1 MKNSIHQ
8 SIGSRLFLYVLGS
21 ALVGLGGMSYFFYQA
36 LESRAKDEIRGNLST
51 QVKAIEGEL
60 ARVEQ
65 SMTNLSAA
73 VKTSHRQGIQNSK
86 FYDQLIFDLFQ
97 ERSSLTMALG
107 FGQTAFQVLPDRQW
121 YWPYFYVDQKNPEQ
135 IGKLLPPPHGDIRLA
150 DLFQDDDYPKK
161 DYYTKVI
168 AARKNIW
175 LEPYQWYGLTLT
187 TYTGPIFDDQNRILG
202 ISGLDINVTALS
214 DRVNIPV
221 TQGGGYF
228 AILSEKGNLIAYP
241 PNPQKA
247 KALATYKDIPQLVDV
262 WQQIDTHA
270 TGLVLANGQYW
281 AYQRIRGTQ
290 WLMIAAVPQSV
301 VLVPALSITGIGAL
315 SAGAVL
321 ALVVMLFV
329 RRLNRRLQPILEE
342 CQKLAEADAQRALRL
357 SKGEATPLGN
367 LEATTD
373 RPKIEIQGVDELDV
387 LAQSFHQ
394 MASQLKESFD
404 ELESRVD
411 QRTAELKKAKE
422 TADGANKAKSEFLA
436 NMSHELRTPLNGILG
451 YTQILQRSQT
461 MTQKE
466 QQGIGIIHQ
475 CGSHLLTLINDILDL
490 SKIEAQ
496 KMELCPKDFHFLT
509 FLQGV
514 VEIFRIRA
522 EQKSIAFSYQF
533 EAHIPEGVYTDE
545 KRLRQVL
552 LNLLGNA
559 IKFTNR
565 GGVTFRVKSQSEE
578 NSQHKI
584 RFEVEDTGVGMT
596 SEQLEKIFLPFEQV
610 GNRDQQAEGTGL
622 GLAISHKIVEMMG
635 GTIAVTSQKA
645 KGSLFW
651 FEIEISE
658 ANDWAKISKAAQGKI
673 VGFVGE
679 KRKILVI
686 DDRWENRSV
695 ITHLLAPI
703 GFSLFEAND
712 GQEGLDKAFEVLPD
726 LVITDLTMPIMGG
739 LELLKHLHQSPQ
751 FQQLRVIVSSA
762 NVFESDQ
769 QISLDAGAVDF
780 LPKPV
785 QADQLLEMLQAYL
798 EIEWVYEPLVKQS
811 KTQIISSSY
820 PQGVAPSPKIVS
832 PAIEQLTELHHL
844 ALAGRLNTLKAHLE
858 DLERSNTQYTPF
870 VRAISQLIEEF
881 QVDKIQKFIEQF
893 LPNY

>member
-8 SIGSRLFLYVLGS
+8 SIGSRLFLYVLGG

-51 QVKAIEGEL
+51 QVKSIEGEL

-73 VKTSHRQGIQNSK
+73 VKTSHRQGIRDSN
-86 FYDQLIFDLFQ
+86 FYDQLIFELFQ

-107 FGQTAFQVLPDRQW
+107 FGQTAFQVMPDRQW

-135 IGKLLPPPHGDIRLA
+135 IGKLLPPPHSDIRFA
-150 DLFQDDDYPKK
+150 DLFRDDNYPKK
-161 DYYTKVI
+161 AYYTDVI

-187 TYTGPIFDDQNRILG
+187 TYTGPIFDDQNRMIG
-202 ISGLDINVTALS
+202 ITGLDINVTALS
-214 DRVNIPV
+214 DRVKVPV

-241 PNPQKA
+241 PNPEKA
-247 KALATYKDIPQLVDV
+247 KALATYKDIPQLVNV
-262 WQQIDTHA
+262 WQQIGTHE
-270 TGLVLANGQYW
+270 TGLVLTDHQYW

-301 VLVPALSITGIGAL
+301 VLAPALSITGSGAL

-321 ALVVMLFV
+321 ALVITLFV
-329 RRLNRRLQPILEE
+329 RRLNRRLEPILKE

-357 SKGEATPLGN
+357 SDGE
-367 LEATTD
+367 EASPTHA
-373 RPKIEIQGVDELDV
+373 PKIEVQGSDELDV

-394 MASQLKESFD
+394 MAAQLKESFD

-411 QRTAELKKAKE
+411 QRTTELKKAKE
-422 TADGANKAKSEFLA
+422 IADGANKAKSEFLA

-451 YTQILQRSQT
+451 YTQILQRSKT
-461 MTQKE
+461 MTSKE

-496 KMELCPKDFHFLT
+496 KMELYPKDFHFLT

-514 VEIFRIRA
+514 VEICRIRA
-522 EQKSIAFSYQF
+522 EQKSISFSYQF
-533 EAHIPEGVYTDE
+533 EDHIPVGVCADE

-552 LNLLGNA
+552 INLLGNA
-559 IKFTNR
+559 IKFTDR
-565 GGVTFRVKSQSEE
+565 GGVTFRVKSQPKG
-578 NSQHKI
+578 NSRHNI
-584 RFEVEDTGVGMT
+584 CFEVEDTGVGMT
-596 SEQLEKIFLPFEQV
+596 SEELEKIFLPFEQV
-610 GNRDQQAEGTGL
+610 GNSEQQSEGTGL
-622 GLAISHKIVEMMG
+622 GLAISHKIVEMME
-635 GTIAVTSQKA
+635 GTIVVTSQKA

-651 FEIEISE
+651 FEVKMPE
-658 ANDWAKISKAAQGKI
+658 ANDWEKVSKEAQQGKI
-673 VGFVGE
+673 TGFVGG

-686 DDRWENRSV
+686 DDRWENRSI
-695 ITHLLAPI
+695 ITHLLTPI
-703 GFSLFEAND
+703 GFELFEAND
-712 GQEGLDKAFEVLPD
+712 GQEGLDKTFEVLPD
-726 LVITDLTMPIMGG
+726 LVITDLTMPVMNG
-739 LELLKHLHQSPQ
+739 LELLKHLHESPQ
-751 FQQLRVIVSSA
+751 FQQLSVIVSSA

-769 QISLDAGAVDF
+769 QTSLAAGAIGF

-785 QADQLLEMLQAYL
+785 QADQLLEMLQTCLGL
-798 EIEWVYEPLVKQS
+798 EWIYEQADDRDQ
-811 KTQIISSSY
+811 TEAI
-820 PQGVAPSPKIVS
+820 VAPSKIVPPS
-832 PAIEQLTELHHL
+832 IEQLTRLHHL
-844 ALAGRLNTLKAHLE
+844 AMAGRLKALKEQLE
-858 DLERSNTQYTPF
+858 DLEKSEVQYAPF
-870 VRAISQLIEEF
+870 VRSISKLVEEF
-881 QVDKIQKFIEQF
+881 QVEKTQKFIEQF
-893 LPNY
+893 LLNYSSEIIHK